1 MATQLPKRFEELEA
15 VQSAGVPRIFDC
27 GRTVNRARPT
37 LAALRLAFRF
47 GHGVRKLLPVQT
59 SQAFGAQQTLNAPT
73 IEKIYVINLD
83 REPTR
88 WARVKQELRRIQDG
102 SGNDLLSLTERH
114 SAVDARE
121 FLQDPRKDADV
132 DPYYTLAD
140 QLFVEPQP
148 QTLPTRY
155 QLDAPIRMTRAEV
168 AVAKSH
174 IEVWRR
180 VAQGAQTHA
189 PHS

>member
-1 MATQLPKRFEELEA
+1 
-15 VQSAGVPRIFDC
+15 
-27 GRTVNRARPT
+27 
-37 LAALRLAFRF
+37 LAFRL
-47 GHGVRKLLPVQT
+47 GHSLRKMLPVQT
-59 SQAFGAQQTLNAPT
+59 SKAFGAQRKSNGPK

-83 REPTR
+83 REPAR
-88 WARVKQELRRIQDG
+88 WSRVKQELGRIRDG

-114 SAVDARE
+114 AAVDARR
-121 FLQDPRKDADV
+121 FLQDPPKDADV

-155 QLDAPIRMTRAEV
+155 ELDAPIQMSKAEV

-174 IEVWRR
+174 IEPPRESWRL
-180 VAQGAQTHA
+180 VGL
-189 PHS
+189 S